1 MGFSGLIQI
10 THSFVGGG
18 SKSTE
23 CQQLFSSNNSIY
35 IGLFFDYGINDLYD
49 GEEFEDL
56 VNYSNDIPSEFTYN
70 TILGTSNASEVK
82 LNAYGVKLKYSLGI

>member
-1 MGFSGLIQI
+1 ML
-10 THSFVGGG
+10 
-18 SKSTE
+18 
-23 CQQLFSSNNSIY
+23 SSNNSIY

-70 TILGTSNASEVK
+70 TVLGTSNASEVK